1 MILEDF
7 SPMHKEQQIR
17 VISGVR
23 KEAGQVVLSG
33 LSNHCVFPI
42 VLMWKDNSKI
52 VERKR

>member
-23 KEAGQVVLSG
+23 KEAGQVVKWTKQSLRFS
-33 LSNHCVFPI
+33 HCF
-42 VLMWKDNSKI
+42 N
-52 VERKR
+52 VEGQQQNC